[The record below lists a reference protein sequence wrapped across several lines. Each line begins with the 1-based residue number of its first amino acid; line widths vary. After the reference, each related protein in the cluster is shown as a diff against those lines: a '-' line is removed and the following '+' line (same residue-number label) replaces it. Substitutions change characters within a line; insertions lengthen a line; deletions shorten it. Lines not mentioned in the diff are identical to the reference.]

1 MKLESWL
8 NKWLILGVIFV
19 VGSWMGLYSGGRE
32 GYTGGGGS
40 FFESYGILLV
50 FENAIK
56 TNLGVM

>member
-1 MKLESWL
+1 MKLESWV

-19 VGSWMGLYSGGRE
+19 VGSWMGLYSGGGE
-32 GYTGGGGS
+32 GYTGWGS